1 MQKWVS
7 FHCKNMT
14 ANIYIFVVMFLISPC
29 VLMKHRVLTFYSSYF
44 MNNFNTTYFYQ
55 THLTN
60 YKTYRY
66 DNWSR
71 INITTN
77 LFTSNIYQTPKWWHF
92 HYFQLC
98 HGFQTMFAFIFP
110 LVLRCLVGAS
120 FLHSK
125 VYTVLALKK
134 RLWPILLLNLYLV
147 LISFLLP
154 LFKDQGMFC
163 FRYIVSFPLQL
174 YVYDALVLLNYLHV
188 YGIIF
193 VAFIICSLL
202 CASMFALV
210 DVFICFL
217 CCYMGIFYHVL
228 HLFCFIHR

>member
-1 MQKWVS
+1 MVALPLFSIVS
-7 FHCKNMT
+7 WFSNNVC
-14 ANIYIFVVMFLISPC
+14 IYISF
-29 VLMKHRVLTFYSSYF
+29 
-44 MNNFNTTYFYQ
+44 
-55 THLTN
+55 
-60 YKTYRY
+60 
-66 DNWSR
+66 
-71 INITTN
+71 
-77 LFTSNIYQTPKWWHF
+77 
-92 HYFQLC
+92 
-98 HGFQTMFAFIFP
+98 GFEVSCGCIF
-110 LVLRCLVGAS
+110 
-120 FLHSK
+120 
-125 VYTVLALKK
+125 LALQGVHRSCIKK

>member
-134 RLWPILLLNLYLV
+134 GFGLFCCSIFIWFWFPFYFHFSKIKVCFAFVTLFRFHCSCMFMMHLCCWIIYMFMELYL
-147 LISFLLP
+147 
-154 LFKDQGMFC
+154 
-163 FRYIVSFPLQL
+163 
-174 YVYDALVLLNYLHV
+174 
-188 YGIIF
+188 
-193 VAFIICSLL
+193 
-202 CASMFALV
+202 
-210 DVFICFL
+210 
-217 CCYMGIFYHVL
+217 
-228 HLFCFIHR
+228 